1 MQLPSMPSA
10 NITGSGPVI
19 RSGAPPGVVA
29 GRVPSANSVP
39 STTSSAPET
48 APTGNQPVGRGQPS
62 PAAQAPAPPSSASET
77 TSRERGDERS
87 ERSPSARRSGSGS
100 EGQPD
105 GSRSGDAPQNRPDGT
120 ENGGDNSVS
129 PEQQAVVNELR
140 ARDREVR
147 QHEQAH
153 QTVGGQYTGGAT
165 YDYQRGPDGKLYATG
180 GQVSIDTSKVP
191 DDPRATINKMQTVRA
206 AALAPA
212 EPSPQDI
219 RVAQEATSKML
230 AAQAELRAER
240 REATASGA
248 ENAPQSGA
256 LSEPQGAG
264 SDPRITLFQDV
275 DGFSDS
281 SDESEAGPRFQA
293 IA

>member
-1 MQLPSMPSA
+1 MQLPSIPSA

-19 RSGAPPGVVA
+19 RSSTPPGVMS
-29 GRVPSANSVP
+29 GSVP
-39 STTSSAPET
+39 STP
-48 APTGNQPVGRGQPS
+48 PS
-62 PAAQAPAPPSSASET
+62 PSTTPSAGDAPSVANQSPARNEPGSGTRQPAPASTSADT
-77 TSRERGDERS
+77 GSRDRGDNRVD
-87 ERSPSARRSGSGS
+87 RASPDRRGSGS
-100 EGQPD
+100 APPAEDDRRDPEG
-105 GSRSGDAPQNRPDGT
+105 APRNQSEGERA
-120 ENGGDNSVS
+120 GGEDSVS
-129 PEQQAVVNELR
+129 PEKQSVVNELR

-153 QTVGGQYTGGAT
+153 QTVGGQYAGGAT

-180 GQVSIDTSKVP
+180 GQVSIDTSKVA

-240 REATASGA
+240 RDDGSGTDGPS
-248 ENAPQSGA
+248 ESGT
-256 LSEPQGAG
+256 
-264 SDPRITLFQDV
+264 DRVF
-275 DGFSDS
+275 F
-281 SDESEAGPRFQA
+281 
-293 IA
+293 